1 MTQANNQN
9 QYLPKSSRVKYQS
22 PFSERYAS
30 KEMCFLFSDQYKFST
45 WRKLWIGLAEAQRE
59 LGLKAINQEQID
71 EMQCFQDTINFDV
84 AREYEKKLRHDV
96 MSHIHA
102 YGEQCPKAKPIIHLG
117 ATSAYVQDNT
127 ELIQMKEGL
136 RIILT
141 KLVNIVSVLSHQA
154 MKYKDLATLSFT
166 HFQPAQ
172 PTTLGKRMCLW
183 LQDFVF
189 DVEEIESRI
198 QGLRFHGVK
207 GTTGTQ
213 ASFMALF
220 HNDHEKVKK
229 LDELV
234 AKKMGFDRCYPVTG
248 QTYSRK
254 IDSQIVFSLAGIAQ
268 SAHKFSNDMR
278 LLQHLKEVEEPFEEE
293 QVGSSAMAYKR
304 NPMRCERI
312 AAIARY
318 VLCNCLNPA
327 FTAAAQWFERTLD
340 DSANKRIAI
349 PEAFLAVDGILTIVL
364 NVVAGL
370 SVYPKI
376 ISRHLADEL
385 PFMIT
390 ENILME
396 AVNAGGDRQELHE
409 KIRKYTMGVT
419 QRMKDE
425 GGKNDLLECIAQDPS
440 FSGIK
445 SKLKE
450 IADPNKLVGRAPQ
463 QTEEFVN
470 QVVNPI
476 LHRYGYLIDEKM
488 IPTLQ
493 V

>member
-1 MTQANNQN
+1 MSLTD
-9 QYLPKSSRVKYQS
+9 RHTRYQS
-22 PFSERYAS
+22 PLSERYAS
-30 KEMCFLFSDQYKFST
+30 KEMCYIFSDQYKFSA
-45 WRKLWIGLAEAQRE
+45 WLKLWIALAEAQHE
-59 LGLKAINQEQID
+59 LGLKTITSDQID
-71 EMQCFQDTINFDV
+71 EMRCFQDTINFDV

-102 YGEQCPKAKPIIHLG
+102 YGKQCPKARPIIHLG

-136 RIILT
+136 RIILA
-141 KLVNIVSVLSHQA
+141 KLVNIVSVFSNQA

-172 PTTLGKRMCLW
+172 PTTLGKRICLW
-183 LQDFVF
+183 IQDFIF
-189 DVEEIESRI
+189 DIEEIEIRI
-198 QGLRFHGVK
+198 KGLRFHGVK

-213 ASFMALF
+213 ASFMTLF
-220 HNDHEKVKK
+220 HNDTEKVKK

-234 AKKMGFDRCYPVTG
+234 TRKMGFDGYYPVTG

-254 IDSQIVFSLAGIAQ
+254 IDSQIVFGLAGIAQ
-268 SAHKFSNDMR
+268 SSHKFSNDMR

-293 QVGSSAMAYKR
+293 QIGSSAMAYKR

-312 AAIARY
+312 AALARY

-327 FTAAAQWFERTLD
+327 FTAASQWFERTLD

-349 PEAFLAVDGILTIVL
+349 PEAFLAIDGILNIVL
-364 NVVAGL
+364 NVVSGL
-370 SVYPKI
+370 CVYPLV
-376 ISRHLADEL
+376 ISRQLAEEL

-396 AVNAGGDRQELHE
+396 AVSAGGNRQEIHE
-409 KIRKYTMGVT
+409 RIRKHAIEAKRKIM
-419 QRMKDE
+419 E
-425 GGKNDLLECIAQDPS
+425 GGEQNDLLERIANDPL
-440 FSGIK
+440 FSKIK
-445 SKLKE
+445 SKLSD
-450 IADPNKLVGRAPQ
+450 ISDPNRLIGRAPQ
-463 QTEEFVN
+463 QVDEFVN
-470 QVVNPI
+470 QSVEPLI
-476 LHRYGYLIDEKM
+476 KRYRHFIDKNI
-488 IPTLQ
+488 IPELE

>member
-1 MTQANNQN
+1 MSTTDHHN
-9 QYLPKSSRVKYQS
+9 RYQS

-30 KEMCFLFSDQYKFST
+30 KEMCYIFSDQYKFSA
-45 WRKLWIGLAEAQRE
+45 WRRLWIALAEAQQE
-59 LGLKAINQEQID
+59 LGLLTISNEQI
-71 EMQCFQDTINFDV
+71 EELRRFQDTINFDT
-84 AREYEKKLRHDV
+84 ARAYEKKFRHDV
-96 MSHIHA
+96 MSHVHA

-127 ELIQMKEGL
+127 DLIQMKEGL
-136 RIILT
+136 RIILA
-141 KLVNIVSVLSHQA
+141 KLINVVNMLSGQA
-154 MKYKDLATLSFT
+154 TKYKDMPTLSFT

-172 PTTLGKRMCLW
+172 PTTVGKRICLW
-183 LQDFVF
+183 MQDFIF
-189 DVEEIESRI
+189 DIEEVEARI
-198 QGLRFHGVK
+198 NGLRFHGVK

-213 ASFMALF
+213 ASFMTLF
-220 HNDHEKVKK
+220 HDDTEKVKR
-229 LDELV
+229 LDEIV
-234 AKKMGFDRCYPVTG
+234 TKKMGFDGHYPVTG

-268 SAHKFSNDMR
+268 SAQKFSNDMR

-293 QVGSSAMAYKR
+293 QIGSSAMAYKR

-340 DSANKRIAI
+340 DSANKRISI
-349 PEAFLAVDGILTIVL
+349 PEAFLAIDGILNIML
-364 NVVAGL
+364 NVASGL
-370 SVYPKI
+370 KVYPSI
-376 ISRHLADEL
+376 INRRLADEL

-396 AVNAGGDRQELHE
+396 AVNAGGDRQALHE
-409 KIRKYTMGVT
+409 NIRRHAMEAARRTKE
-419 QRMKDE
+419 E
-425 GGKNDLLECIAQDPS
+425 GKENDLLERIENDPS
-440 FSGIK
+440 FSKIK

-450 IADPNKLVGRAPQ
+450 ISDPSKLVGRAPQ
-463 QTEEFVN
+463 QVEEFTS
-470 QVVNPI
+470 QVIHPLLKRNA
-476 LHRYGYLIDEKM
+476 HLIDKKL
-488 IPTLQ
+488 IPVLT